1 MARVASMASARRR
14 REVDKSIEP
23 RERTGRRE
31 RVFPNTPCDTHREES
46 LRKQRG
52 SMLEEDEQIQDSDI
66 AIRQKSAQLDSPYV
80 DDDELSDSP
89 FKHVERRETIKERR
103 KREGPRK
110 KKLSKHI
117 AKESAFLMELD
128 ALEAKELIDAAC
140 SNKTKKVL
148 AIIKKSADGTP
159 GAPSLDELFNTLHP
173 QTGYAASTL
182 PWNLIEHMCT
192 RDAEAWRGH
201 QFTSQSN
208 EANTTTHR
216 SIAVQPSIGTII
228 EG

>member
-1 MARVASMASARRR
+1 MY
-14 REVDKSIEP
+14 
-23 RERTGRRE
+23 RTGRR
-31 RVFPNTPCDTHREES
+31 PCASSGQHAGGGRADPG
-46 LRKQRG
+46 QRYR
-52 SMLEEDEQIQDSDI
+52 D
-66 AIRQKSAQLDSPYV
+66 RPKSAQLDAIRI

-159 GAPSLDELFNTLHP
+159 GETSLDELFNTLHP
-173 QTGYAASTL
+173 QTGYAACTP
-182 PWNLIEHMCT
+182 PWNLIEQHVYARC
-192 RDAEAWRGH
+192 
-201 QFTSQSN
+201 
-208 EANTTTHR
+208 
-216 SIAVQPSIGTII
+216 
-228 EG
+228 

>member
-1 MARVASMASARRR
+1 M
-14 REVDKSIEP
+14 
-23 RERTGRRE
+23 
-31 RVFPNTPCDTHREES
+31 
-46 LRKQRG
+46 
-52 SMLEEDEQIQDSDI
+52 
-66 AIRQKSAQLDSPYV
+66 
-80 DDDELSDSP
+80 SDSP

-173 QTGYAASTL
+173 QTGYAALHAAVEFNRTCVKAMLKHGADINSQPHPMRTPLHICRLQCNPPLVQLLKDEGGTTCSSTNNSSE
-182 PWNLIEHMCT
+182 PMSWYRKNVSSDPLISVMMESLK
-192 RDAEAWRGH
+192 DG
-201 QFTSQSN
+201 
-208 EANTTTHR
+208 
-216 SIAVQPSIGTII
+216 
-228 EG
+228 